1 MFGQCCVQG
10 ATLRGVEALP
20 VDVEVV
26 VSPGLPG
33 FLVVGMPDAA
43 IQESRERVRA
53 ALRASGFA
61 MPSEKVVVN
70 LAPGALRKTGSG
82 FDLPIAVGL
91 LAATGQVDRLLVE
104 GRLFVGELSLEGAVR
119 PVAGSLAYA
128 LCARELGCALVS
140 APSDDHVAVEGVR
153 QTTLRSLGGLRAG
166 EFEPARTGTLRRQEG
181 MPDFSDVAGHEAAKR
196 ALQIAAA
203 GNHGVLMS
211 GPPGSGKSM
220 LASRLPSILPPL
232 EENEALETALVHSVA
247 SESMAAVLAGNRPF
261 RSPHHSASLAGLVG
275 GGSPPRPGEISLA
288 HNGVLFLDELPEFRP
303 AVLQSLRQP
312 LEAGRV
318 CITRADG
325 NVTFPARFMLV
336 AAANPCPCGYF
347 GDRERPCTC
356 TLPQMRTYQARIGGP
371 LMDRIDLHL
380 DVQRASP
387 HEVMGTGGGTSSAAL
402 REGVLRARAFAAWRR
417 AREGEDA
424 GEKLPAGVGEGASP
438 SALVRSCRLS
448 AVDAA
453 FLEDVAAARHS
464 SGRAIMR
471 TLGVART
478 IADMDE
484 SPAVAKRHLC
494 EALGFRLQEG
504 EEA

>member
-1 MFGQCCVQG
+1 
-10 ATLRGVEALP
+10 
-20 VDVEVV
+20 
-26 VSPGLPG
+26 
-33 FLVVGMPDAA
+33 
-43 IQESRERVRA
+43 
-53 ALRASGFA
+53 
-61 MPSEKVVVN
+61 
-70 LAPGALRKTGSG
+70 
-82 FDLPIAVGL
+82 
-91 LAATGQVDRLLVE
+91 
-104 GRLFVGELSLEGAVR
+104 
-119 PVAGSLAYA
+119 
-128 LCARELGCALVS
+128 
-140 APSDDHVAVEGVR
+140 
-153 QTTLRSLGGLRAG
+153 
-166 EFEPARTGTLRRQEG
+166 

-232 EENEALETALVHSVA
+232 EEDEALETALVHSVA
-247 SESMAAVLAGNRPF
+247 GESMAAVLAGNRPF

-356 TLPQMRTYQARIGGP
+356 TSPQMRTYQARIGGP